1 MDELK
6 YKQSRLLKK
15 FLDKLTDELKKS
27 DDKMVKA
34 IGMTMLS
41 MKSDFVKQMEKS
53 ERMRGDFDQFIENI
67 KIEIGAYQQEKG

>member
-1 MDELK
+1 MNELK

-27 DDKMVKA
+27 EDKMVKA

-53 ERMRGDFDQFIENI
+53 ERMREDFDQFIENI